1 MLSFFSWK
9 KPNLIEPSLQK
20 CLKENYNKNITNLI
34 EKKKYKVFCYDVI
47 NNTNY
52 DIDKDSNLD
61 KDFNLDKDLDKD
73 LNLDK
78 DLDKDLNLDKGFNL
92 NKDLGL
98 DKVLNLDKDLG
109 LDKVLNLDKDNII
122 TLFMLASFTSI
133 CFLIFKKYK

>member
-52 DIDKDSNLD
+52 DIDKDLDKDSNLD
-61 KDFNLDKDLDKD
+61 KDFNL
-73 LNLDK
+73 
-78 DLDKDLNLDKGFNL
+78 
-92 NKDLGL
+92 NKDFEL
-98 DKVLNLDKDLG
+98 DKVLNLD
-109 LDKVLNLDKDNII
+109 NDNII
-122 TLFMLASFTSI
+122 TIFILASFTSI

>member
-52 DIDKDSNLD
+52 DIDKD
-61 KDFNLDKDLDKD
+61 LDKD

-78 DLDKDLNLDKGFNL
+78 DLDLDKDLNL

-98 DKVLNLDKDLG
+98 DN
-109 LDKVLNLDKDNII
+109 VLNLDKDNII
-122 TLFMLASFTSI
+122 TMFMLASFTSI
-133 CFLIFKKYK
+133 CFLIFKKYRK

>member
-1 MLSFFSWK
+1 MFTFTSWK

-34 EKKKYKVFCYDVI
+34 EKKKYKVFCYDVM

-52 DIDKDSNLD
+52 DIDKDLDKDSNLD
-61 KDFNLDKDLDKD
+61 KDF
-73 LNLDK
+73 NLDK